1 MRVSYEEMRREL
13 SRVLRKAGVDA
24 QRAEESAK
32 LFTDASRDGIYTH
45 GLNRFPALIQAI
57 EDGDVDVGAAAAFE
71 ARIGVLEQW
80 NGHRGI
86 GNLNAK
92 AAMERAIALAKENGI
107 GVVGL
112 NNTNHWMRPGNYGLM
127 AAEAGCIGILW
138 TNTLPNMPPWG
149 GQDARVGNNPIV
161 FAIPNGDEPVL
172 LDIAMSMFAY
182 GKLESYAREG
192 RELPM
197 DGGFDRYQKL
207 TRDAAEILR
216 TQQALPFG
224 YWKGSGLALALDLV
238 AAAVSGGL
246 TTRQV
251 GELQRETGVSQVFIA
266 IDVSRLPNREAY
278 AAQVKQTLE
287 DLQTS
292 TPRETE
298 QAADL
303 SRPAYDGRAPRQYAK
318 RHSRGRDHL
327 GKNQGDVK
335 TTGRKS
341 LSSFLVSPF
350 SAGLRYPT
358 N

>member
-1 MRVSYEEMRREL
+1 MRVSYEEMRREF
-13 SRVLRKAGVDA
+13 SRVLRKYGVDA
-24 QRAEESAK
+24 PRADESAE
-32 LFTDASRDGIYTH
+32 LFADASRDGIYTH

-57 EDGDVDVGAAAAFE
+57 EDGDVDVNAEATLK
-71 ARIGVLEQW
+71 ARIGALEQW
-80 NGHRGI
+80 DGRRGI

-92 AAMERAIALAKENGI
+92 AAMERAIALAKENGM

-112 NNTNHWMRPGNYGLM
+112 KNTNHWMRPGNYGLM

-197 DGGFDRYQKL
+197 DGGFDREQKL
-207 TRDAAEILR
+207 TRDAAEILK

-251 GELQRETGVSQVFIA
+251 GQLPRETGVSQVFIA
-266 IDVSRLPNREAY
+266 VDVSKLPNREAY
-278 AAQVKQTLE
+278 AVQVRKSLE

-292 TPRETE
+292 TPREQNKPPTYPG
-298 QAADL
+298 QHMMAV
-303 SRPAYDGRAPRQYAK
+303 R
-318 RHSRGRDHL
+318 RDNL
-327 GKNQGDVK
+327 QNGIPVEETIWSKIK
-335 TTGRKS
+335 EM
-341 LSSFLVSPF
+341 
-350 SAGLRYPT
+350 
-358 N
+358 